1 MVTTLQNDEVNR
13 SDVKSVESS
22 KQSPL
27 FATISLVCEFEG
39 RRINN
44 HRAKNNLSQGNK
56 AIMHTNILQNKRQ
69 CKQRYICKQ
78 LRHSWQ
84 NHSLEKYYRYYL
96 NCGQNTLR
104 FRSAVVMGNSPSRK
118 VFYSIRCS
126 RLIELRLSSYRL

>member
-1 MVTTLQNDEVNR
+1 MVVTTLQYDEVNR

-39 RRINN
+39 CRINN

-69 CKQRYICKQ
+69 CKQRHICKQ

-84 NHSLEKYYRYYL
+84 N
-96 NCGQNTLR
+96 TFR

-118 VFYSIRCS
+118 VFCSIRCN